1 MLVKK
6 PIGGFSCAS
15 CENYLGDLKENDEK
29 IFWNK
34 FPEHDNKDINIY
46 RIGNGF
52 SRILNMINVK
62 SDNPNNDD
70 NNILQFKSDIDKP
83 DYGQILNKDNKK
95 DIEINEIKNK
105 EKTNLNS
112 TQYTMKKR
120 NKNMFR
126 NNIEITTIITHP
138 DNNNMTEEANCGFNT
153 QRLRLTAR
161 DGTNIFKEAKGKKM
175 K

>member
-1 MLVKK
+1 
-6 PIGGFSCAS
+6 
-15 CENYLGDLKENDEK
+15 
-29 IFWNK
+29 
-34 FPEHDNKDINIY
+34 
-46 RIGNGF
+46 
-52 SRILNMINVK
+52 
-62 SDNPNNDD
+62 
-70 NNILQFKSDIDKP
+70 
-83 DYGQILNKDNKK
+83 
-95 DIEINEIKNK
+95 
-105 EKTNLNS
+105 
-112 TQYTMKKR
+112 MKKR